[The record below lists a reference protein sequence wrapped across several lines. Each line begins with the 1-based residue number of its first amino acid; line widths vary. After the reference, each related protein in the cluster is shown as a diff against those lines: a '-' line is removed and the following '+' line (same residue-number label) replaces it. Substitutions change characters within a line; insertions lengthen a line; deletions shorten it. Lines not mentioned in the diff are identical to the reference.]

1 MPFIEGQ
8 CMGKGNKTP
17 MIRPT
22 AAAARQNQKKQT
34 SSILDV
40 MVDGREFESI
50 SGYSITNMNIVS
62 EIRRAISE
70 IEQIRGKKLIC
81 YCANVVN
88 PRIKTS
94 TSIDFDDNLPFS
106 ELVNTLQTNEKDVD
120 VVIITNGGSAQ
131 QVDKFV
137 TKLRHRFDKVSFIL
151 PSVAMSA
158 GTIFIMS
165 GNEIIMTEDSVFG
178 PIDPQIPNK
187 EGRYVPAQAIL
198 TLLNTIQLR
207 GEENIKNHLPP
218 MWSDLEILR
227 NLDHKDLGA
236 AMTAS
241 AYCIQLVTNYLTN
254 YKFSTWVTHSNG
266 VPVTQK
272 EKEDRAEEIA
282 GLLCDHATWKSHA
295 SAINRDTAETKCM
308 LEIVHA
314 EQITG
319 LDRAIRRFNV
329 LFHWLFE
336 NTAIAKAYI
345 SDDYCIIRSD
355 KI

>member
-1 MPFIEGQ
+1 
-8 CMGKGNKTP
+8 MGKRNKPP

-22 AAAARQNQKKQT
+22 AAAVRQNQKKQT

-50 SGYSITNMNIVS
+50 SGYSVTNMNIVA
-62 EIRRAISE
+62 EIRKSISE
-70 IEQIRGKKLIC
+70 IEAIRDKKLIC

-88 PRIKTS
+88 PSIKTS

-106 ELVNTLQTNEKDVD
+106 ELVDTLQTEKDDVD

-137 TKLRHRFDKVSFIL
+137 SKLRHRFKNVSFIL

-207 GEENIKNHLPP
+207 GEKNIKNHLPP

-241 AYCIQLVTNYLTN
+241 AYCIQLVTNYLST
-254 YKFSTWVTHSNG
+254 YKFSTWIKHSDG
-266 VPVTQK
+266 TIVTQEQK
-272 EKEDRAEEIA
+272 EERACVIA
-282 GLLCDHATWKSHA
+282 GLLCDHSTWKSHA
-295 SAINRDTAETKCM
+295 SAINRDTAEIKCM
-308 LEIVHA
+308 LEIIHS
-314 EQITG
+314 ESIPG
-319 LDRAIRRFNV
+319 LDMAIRRFNV

-336 NTAIAKAYI
+336 NTSIAKVYI

>member
-1 MPFIEGQ
+1 
-8 CMGKGNKTP
+8 MGKGHKQP

-22 AAAARQNQKKQT
+22 AAASRLNQGKQT
-34 SSILDV
+34 NSLLDV
-40 MVDGREFESI
+40 MIDNREFESVASYQVI
-50 SGYSITNMNIVS
+50 DMNIVS

-70 IEQIRGKKLIC
+70 IEAIRGKKLIC

-88 PRIKTS
+88 SKIHSS
-94 TSIDFDDNLPFS
+94 TSIDYDDDLPFS
-106 ELVNTLQTNEKDVD
+106 ELVNTLQTNDDDVD
-120 VVIITNGGSAQ
+120 VVLITNGGNAQ

-137 TKLRHRFDKVSFIL
+137 SKLRHRFKHVSFIL

-165 GNEIIMTEDSVFG
+165 GNEIIMTENSVFG

-187 EGRYVPAQAIL
+187 EGRYVPAQAVL

-227 NLDHKDLGA
+227 NIDHKDLGE

-241 AYCIQLVTNYLTN
+241 AYCIELVTKYLET
-254 YKFSTWVTHSNG
+254 YKFSSWTTHSSG
-266 VPVTQK
+266 QPVTQNDK
-272 EKEDRAEEIA
+272 NIRAQKIA
-282 GLLCDHATWKSHA
+282 GILCDHSLWKSHA
-295 SAINRDTAETKCM
+295 SAINRDTAETTCM
-308 LEIVHA
+308 LEIQHA
-314 EQITG
+314 ESISG

-329 LFHWLFE
+329 LFHWVFE
-336 NTAIAKAYI
+336 NTAISKAFI

>member
-1 MPFIEGQ
+1 
-8 CMGKGNKTP
+8 MGKGNKNP

-22 AAAARQNQKKQT
+22 AIAARQNQKRQT

-50 SGYSITNMNIVS
+50 SGYSVANMNIVA
-62 EIRRAISE
+62 EIRKAISE
-70 IEQIRGKKLIC
+70 IETIRGKKLIC

-88 PRIKTS
+88 PSIKTS

-106 ELVNTLQTNEKDVD
+106 ELVNTLQTEKNDVD

-137 TKLRHRFDKVSFIL
+137 TKLRHRFNNVSFIL

-198 TLLNTIQLR
+198 TLLNTIQRR
-207 GEENIKNHLPP
+207 GEENIRNHLPP

-227 NLDHKDLGA
+227 NLDHKDIGA

-254 YKFSTWVTHSNG
+254 YKFSTWKNHSDGTSVTFS
-266 VPVTQK
+266 QK
-272 EKEDRAEEIA
+272 EERASIIA
-282 GLLCDHATWKSHA
+282 GLLCDHAIWKSHA
-295 SAINRDTAETKCM
+295 SAINRDVAKNKCK

-314 EQITG
+314 ENIKG

-336 NTAIAKAYI
+336 NTAIAKVYI

>member
-1 MPFIEGQ
+1 
-8 CMGKGNKTP
+8 MGKGKKQP

-22 AAAARQNQKKQT
+22 AAATRQNQGKQT
-34 SSILDV
+34 NSLLDV
-40 MVDGREFESI
+40 MVDNREFESI
-50 SGYSITNMNIVS
+50 ASYQVKDMNIVA
-62 EIRRAISE
+62 EIKRAISE
-70 IEQIRGKKLIC
+70 IEAIRGKKLIC

-88 PRIKTS
+88 PRIHSS
-94 TSIDFDDNLPFS
+94 TSIDYDDDLPFS
-106 ELVNTLQTNEKDVD
+106 ELVNTLQTGDDAVD
-120 VVIITNGGSAQ
+120 VVIITNGGNAQ

-137 TKLRHRFDKVSFIL
+137 SKLRHRFNQVSFIL

-198 TLLNTIQLR
+198 TLLNTIQQR
-207 GEENIKNHLPP
+207 GERNIANHLPP

-227 NLDHKDLGA
+227 NIDHKDLGA

-241 AYCIQLVTNYLTN
+241 AYCIELVTKYLAN
-254 YKFSTWVTHSNG
+254 YKFSSWSTHSSG
-266 VPVTQK
+266 QPVTQ
-272 EKEDRAEEIA
+272 EDKNKRAKEIA
-282 GLLCDHATWKSHA
+282 GILCDHSLWKSHA
-295 SAINRDTAETKCM
+295 SAINRDTAETTCM
-308 LEIVHA
+308 LEIQHA
-314 EQITG
+314 ESING

-329 LFHWLFE
+329 LFHWIFE
-336 NTAIAKAYI
+336 NTAFSKAFI

-355 KI
+355 VN

>member
-1 MPFIEGQ
+1 
-8 CMGKGNKTP
+8 MGKGNNPP

-50 SGYSITNMNIVS
+50 SSYSVANMNIVA
-62 EIRRAISE
+62 EIRKAISE
-70 IEQIRGKKLIC
+70 IEAIRGRKVIC

-88 PRIKTS
+88 PRIQTS

-106 ELVNTLQTNEKDVD
+106 ELVNTLQTEEKDVD
-120 VVIITNGGSAQ
+120 VIIITNGGSAQ

-137 TKLRHRFDKVSFIL
+137 SKLRHRFNNVSFIL

-165 GNEIIMTEDSVFG
+165 GNDIIMTEDSVFG

-241 AYCIQLVTNYLTN
+241 AYCIQLVTNYLST
-254 YKFSTWVTHSNG
+254 YKFSTWAYHSNG
-266 VPVTQK
+266 TPVKQEDK
-272 EKEDRAEEIA
+272 EARAKEIA

-295 SAINRDTAETKCM
+295 SAINRDIAETKCM
-308 LEIVHA
+308 LEIIHS
-314 EQITG
+314 ETILG

-336 NTAIAKAYI
+336 NTSIAKVYI

-355 KI
+355 KV